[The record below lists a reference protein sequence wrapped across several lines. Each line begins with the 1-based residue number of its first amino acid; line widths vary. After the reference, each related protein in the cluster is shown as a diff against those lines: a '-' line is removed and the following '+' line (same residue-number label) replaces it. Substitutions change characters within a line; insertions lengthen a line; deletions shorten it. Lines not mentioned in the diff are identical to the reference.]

1 METVTRK
8 RLEIL
13 ADAPLVPRVV
23 AALHNAGIGGHTI
36 IPAIAGEGRRGEWS
50 EERLTG
56 ATKQLVIAIASEA
69 HAGEFI
75 DAIGPLLTSH
85 RLLLTISDVG
95 VVRGDRF

>member
-23 AALHNAGIGGHTI
+23 AALKQAGIGGHTI
-36 IPAIAGEGRRGEWS
+36 LPALSGAGRRGEWS

-56 ATKQLVIAIASEA
+56 ATKQMVVAIGSDAHAQAFVDAIA
-69 HAGEFI
+69 
-75 DAIGPLLTSH
+75 PLLDSH
-85 RLLLTISDVG
+85 RLLLTIADVA
-95 VVRGDRF
+95 VVRGDHF

>member
-1 METVTRK
+1 METVIRK

-23 AALHNAGIGGHTI
+23 AALRKAEIHGHTVL
-36 IPAIAGEGRRGEWS
+36 PALSVAGRTGEWS

-56 ATKQLVIAIASEA
+56 ATKQMVMAIASEP
-69 HAGEFI
+69 HAAAFV
-75 DAIGPLLTSH
+75 DAIGPLLDSH
-85 RLLLTISDVG
+85 RLLLTITDVA

>member
-23 AALHNAGIGGHTI
+23 AALKQAGIGGHTI
-36 IPAIAGEGRRGEWS
+36 VPALSGAGRTGEWS

-56 ATKQLVIAIASEA
+56 ANKLLVIAIASED
-69 HAGEFI
+69 HARALV
-75 DAIGPLLTSH
+75 DAIGPLLDSH
-85 RLLLTISDVG
+85 RLLLTIADVA